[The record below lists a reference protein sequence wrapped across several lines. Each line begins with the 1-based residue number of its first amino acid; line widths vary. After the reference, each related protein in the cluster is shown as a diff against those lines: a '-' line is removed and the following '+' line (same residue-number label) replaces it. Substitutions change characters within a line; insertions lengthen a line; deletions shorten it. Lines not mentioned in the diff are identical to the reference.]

1 MPTREQIDLE
11 ADPDVLRTLAAYAN
25 RCLGIYASVER
36 AGMIAVG
43 DELRVRRPEPPP
55 RIGVLARA
63 SATTLKRDALRA
75 ANALM
80 WAPPEYW
87 SACAG

>member
-11 ADPDVLRTLAAYAN
+11 ADPDVLRTVAAYAN

-43 DELRVRRPEPPP
+43 DELRVRRPEPSP
-55 RIGVLARA
+55 RMGVLARARGVLARA
-63 SATTLKRDALRA
+63 SATTLKRAALRA

-80 WAPPEYW
+80 PGE
-87 SACAG
+87 

>member
-1 MPTREQIDLE
+1 MGLNSYTTYWDL
-11 ADPDVLRTLAAYAN
+11 TLAAYAN

-43 DELRVRRPEPPP
+43 DELRVRRPEPSP
-55 RIGVLARA
+55 RMGVLARA
-63 SATTLKRDALRA
+63 SATTLKRAALRA

-80 WAPPEYW
+80 PGE
-87 SACAG
+87 